1 MNLRQ
6 LVTASALYGI
16 ADVLVLGVGGFLLLP
31 LYTHTLTQSEFGG
44 YVVVK
49 ANTEII
55 SYILFLG
62 LPSAIARLY
71 FDYRDKQEAQA
82 YFNSILM
89 FFVALSLVAIAL
101 LAVIGDTLW
110 HLLSPHTSANPL
122 LWYSFGIAVAMF
134 IAGLGTLW
142 LRLDNRVNAFV
153 AIQVIAAATLT
164 VVAFVNLVVFKLGL
178 PGLLIALVA
187 GYLPGAGYIL
197 YRLRGQL
204 RLRIRRNDI
213 APSLSYGLPFTIS
226 YIGYFV
232 LNRFSLL
239 ILQRHGG
246 IDDIAVFGLAQQLAV
261 IISIVAQSFGKA
273 LQPMVFGADL
283 ADAPQMLKR
292 SSRLFIILIFGTASG
307 VVMFANEIIRIVAPR
322 SYLSGFE
329 VLLVLLVASFIYSL
343 GLVSNTTIELYR
355 RPRISAAVSI
365 LGAAMSVVLG
375 LLLVPPLGLMGG
387 ALATLGA
394 YLSSTLVSHIAA
406 YRLSRQSYF
415 GELAVAAL
423 ALCGMAVIAAW
434 PGWSAMPLIASTVI
448 KAAISGT
455 VFVGLAAIYV
465 PQRFRAALGTARALM
480 SRRRRASG
488 TDPL

>member
-6 LVTASALYGI
+6 LVTASALYGF

-31 LYTHTLTQSEFGG
+31 LYTHTLTQAEFGG

-55 SYILFLG
+55 GYILFLG

-71 FDYRDKQEAQA
+71 FDYRDRHEAHA
-82 YFNSILM
+82 YFNSILI
-89 FFVALSLVAIAL
+89 FFVALSMVAIAI
-101 LAVIGDTLW
+101 LAVIGDRLW
-110 HLLSPHTSANPL
+110 HLLSPSTPSNPL
-122 LWYSFGIAVAMF
+122 LWYSFGIAVATF

-153 AIQVIAAATLT
+153 AIQVVAAATLT

-187 GYLPGAGYIL
+187 GYLPGAGFMF
-197 YRLRGQL
+197 YRLRHDF
-204 RLRIRRNDI
+204 RLHIRWNDL
-213 APSLSYGLPFTIS
+213 APSLHYGLPFAIS

-239 ILQRHGG
+239 ILQRHVP
-246 IDDIAVFGLAQQLAV
+246 IDQIAVFGLAQQLAV
-261 IISIVAQSFGKA
+261 LISIVAQSFGKA
-273 LQPMVFGADL
+273 LQPMVFGADA
-283 ADAPQMLKR
+283 ADAPEILRR
-292 SSRLFIILIFGTASG
+292 SSRLYIVLIFGTASG

-322 SYLSGFE
+322 SYLSGFD
-329 VLLVLLVASFIYSL
+329 VLLVLLIASFAYSL

-375 LLLVPPLGLMGG
+375 LILIPRFGLMGG

-394 YLSSTLVSHIAA
+394 YATTTLIGHIVA
-406 YRLSRQSYF
+406 YRLSHQSYF
-415 GELAVAAL
+415 AELGVATAV
-423 ALCGMAVIAAW
+423 LCGMALVAAW
-434 PGWSAMPLIASTVI
+434 PGWSGMNLIVSTLI
-448 KAAISGT
+448 KASIAGAI
-455 VFVGLAAIYV
+455 FVGLAATYV
-465 PQRFRAALGTARALM
+465 PQRFVAALAAMRTLLHRQRATDR
-480 SRRRRASG
+480 S
-488 TDPL
+488 DPL